1 MRKLIFPFFSL
12 LKYIKMK
19 VENWSTIYLTE
30 THFNGLSENLMKIE
44 ILTKSLGIATDNYKK
59 TNISG
64 YLDNYLKKTNFRENL
79 EKEN

>member
-1 MRKLIFPFFSL
+1 
-12 LKYIKMK
+12 
-19 VENWSTIYLTE
+19 
-30 THFNGLSENLMKIE
+30 MKIE

-64 YLDNYLKKTNFRENL
+64 YLDNYLKKTNFLENL